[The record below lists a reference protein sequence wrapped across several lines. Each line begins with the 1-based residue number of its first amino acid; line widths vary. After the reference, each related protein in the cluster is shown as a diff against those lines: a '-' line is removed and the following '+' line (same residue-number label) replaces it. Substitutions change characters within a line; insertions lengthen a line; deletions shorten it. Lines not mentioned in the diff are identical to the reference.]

1 MVQGFYDEVYRA
13 VYTIECDYR
22 CFYKVYFRGNCYGLS
37 RMHHRRSCVRL
48 PCAPST
54 KFGLCGV
61 SAFKADWNHCGY
73 RNLKTCAKEQI
84 IGGLFP
90 YQYYIDEI
98 NKKFEGYNRELVLA
112 YTEWHRQI
120 DEWCSKAL
128 VGLEQILLCKY
139 PRYYKSPTQAQIDQ
153 FHISSENK
161 LRSGSVSKKTNST
174 VKSNASTKNGT
185 PASNNGNCAPN
196 KWSTVSR
203 LNGRLAWSQ
212 ENQRSQSSLS
222 AFTVN
227 VITLVLVLNKD

>member
-1 MVQGFYDEVYRA
+1 M
-13 VYTIECDYR
+13 
-22 CFYKVYFRGNCYGLS
+22 
-37 RMHHRRSCVRL
+37 
-48 PCAPST
+48 
-54 KFGLCGV
+54 FGLCGV

-112 YTEWHRQI
+112 YTEWQRTNHWRSLPIPILHRRNQQEIRRLQQRTRLAYTEWHRQI

-153 FHISSENK
+153 FHDL
-161 LRSGSVSKKTNST
+161 LREQAKV
-174 VKSNASTKNGT
+174 
-185 PASNNGNCAPN
+185 
-196 KWSTVSR
+196 W
-203 LNGRLAWSQ
+203 
-212 ENQRSQSSLS
+212 
-222 AFTVN
+222 
-227 VITLVLVLNKD
+227 